1 MTTAATQT
9 TGHAGASSARDS
21 RAEGAAGGEVFVL
34 PGGYVD
40 AHGAAHEE
48 VELAPLTGFDE
59 EMLAQSRP
67 DEAAARLV
75 TRLLARC
82 VRRVGALQGADA
94 SRAVADLCAGDRD
107 FLVIRLRE
115 MTTGPKLAVVLRCPG
130 AECGRPMDL
139 ELMLD
144 EIEVER
150 RPLRRRFFGLEL
162 SDEAAYRDAGGEVH
176 RSVEFRL
183 PTGADQEALASLTRA
198 DIGLARRRLF
208 ARCLRR
214 VGDFEEVDE
223 ALVARLP
230 ERALEEIE
238 ARMAGLAP
246 DLTLELEAAC
256 PECGS
261 RFETRLNL
269 AELLL
274 GELRGGLRELER
286 EVHFL
291 AWHYH
296 WSERDVLSMTR
307 SKRRRYVAL
316 LNEELERLA

>member
-1 MTTAATQT
+1 MTPAATQT
-9 TGHAGASSARDS
+9 TAHADAPSVRES
-21 RAEGAAGGEVFVL
+21 RADGADGGEVFVL

-40 AHGAAHEE
+40 THGAAHEE
-48 VELAPLTGFDE
+48 VELVPLTGFDE
-59 EMLAQSRP
+59 EMLARARP
-67 DEAAARLV
+67 NEVAARLV

-82 VRRVGALQGADA
+82 VRRVGTLEGADA
-94 SRAVADLCAGDRD
+94 ARAVADLCAGDRD
-107 FLVIRLRE
+107 FLVIKLRE
-115 MTTGPKLAVVLRCPG
+115 MTGGPKLAVVLRCPG
-130 AECGRPMDL
+130 EGCGRPMDL

-150 RPLRRRFFGLEL
+150 RPLRRRFFELEL
-162 SDEAAYRDAGGEVH
+162 SDEAAYRDAGGAVH
-176 RSVEFRL
+176 KRAEFRL
-183 PTGADQEALASLTRA
+183 PTGADQEALAALTRA
-198 DIGLARRRLF
+198 DLGLARRHLF

-214 VGDFEEVDE
+214 VGDFGEVDE
-223 ALVARLP
+223 GLVALLP

-238 ARMAGLAP
+238 ARMAELAP

-269 AELLL
+269 VELLL
-274 GELRGGLRELER
+274 GELRGGTRELER

-307 SKRRRYVAL
+307 AKRRRYVAL